1 MPWGAGA
8 KLATPLLAWAGAL
21 FSLSVCECE
30 MGVESGL
37 AIVSSWVEVLVRTG
51 GLVEWAWGWLR
62 PTLLLPSQLQ

>member
-1 MPWGAGA
+1 M
-8 KLATPLLAWAGAL
+8 